1 MNWRD
6 KMEQEQKIVTKNIY
20 QKTVVYYSILI
31 LVIIFVL
38 ESYFF
43 ITIQSQKRETYYRQ
57 QERMIRDVEETLYSM
72 ERYTKSCIY
81 QFYETESTMK
91 DIMNYLM
98 LEDKDYIKN
107 KLDNYYAFNQPV
119 YEIKKRFVS
128 SMFLGKQGLDS
139 IHLVSYKNKK
149 IIKYSRDGKTQ
160 VEQKLDGYLAIQD
173 KEKMLEDGKFLMK
186 SYILDDV
193 TNKPIG
199 EFHFLYNNSEI
210 TSIYN
215 SIQKSGE
222 LLIQRDNTV
231 FFSSNNALMFNEKD
245 NDYQIVKGT
254 ALGFSIVSFV
264 EKRIAGE
271 ISVYN
276 FLILLGIGI
285 VIFMIGELCI
295 HFYMKRLSNRLE
307 QIVHTMEEIKKGN
320 LTTRLEISG
329 KGDELDFIANNLNG
343 MSMELKRYIEKSYLA
358 EIGQK
363 KAELEAIQNQVNPHF
378 LYNTLEAIR
387 MKAII
392 NNDKEVGKMLYGLAI
407 IFRSQIKENP
417 VIPIAKEL
425 YLCKQY
431 LELYKFRYPNRFE
444 FFVQCPSELM
454 EYKILKFSIQ
464 PLIENYFVH
473 GIRSTDTDNYI
484 EIQVYDRENDIMI
497 EIIDNGNGMTDEEIH
512 KKNQELINEMYH
524 QDSIGL
530 SNIQLRLKAEFG
542 LSYGIC
548 LARGIDKGIKVT
560 MNIPKK

>member
-1 MNWRD
+1 
-6 KMEQEQKIVTKNIY
+6 MEQGQKNITKNIY

-38 ESYFF
+38 ESYFL
-43 ITIQSQKRETYYRQ
+43 ITIKSQKRENYYRQ
-57 QERMIRDVEETLYSM
+57 QERMIRDIEETLYSM

-81 QFYETESTMK
+81 QFYETESAMK
-91 DIMNYLM
+91 DIINYLM
-98 LEDKDYIKN
+98 LEDKDYIKK

-119 YEIKKRFVS
+119 YEIKKRFINR
-128 SMFLGKQGLDS
+128 MFLGKQGLDS

-149 IIKYSRDGKTQ
+149 IIKYNRDGKIQ
-160 VEQKLDGYLAIQD
+160 VEQKIDGYLAMQD
-173 KEKMLEDGKFLMK
+173 KEKLIQNEMFMMK
-186 SYILDDV
+186 SYVLDDI

-199 EFHFLYNNSEI
+199 EFHFIYNNKEI
-210 TSIYN
+210 KTIYQ
-215 SIQKSGE
+215 SIQKNSN
-222 LLIQRDNTV
+222 LIIQRDNNI
-231 FFSSNNALMFNEKD
+231 FFSNQYMDAFNEKD
-245 NDYQIVKGT
+245 DDYQIVKGT
-254 ALGFSIVSFV
+254 ALGFSIISFV
-264 EKRIAGE
+264 EKKVAGE
-271 ISVYN
+271 ISIYN
-276 FLILLGIGI
+276 FLVLLGIGI
-285 VIFMIGELCI
+285 LIFLVGELCI
-295 HFYMKRLSNRLE
+295 HFYMRRLSNRLE
-307 QIVHTMEEIKKGN
+307 EIVSAMEEIKKGN

-392 NNDKEVGKMLYGLAI
+392 NNDREVGKMLYGLAI
-407 IFRSQIKENP
+407 IFRSQIKEDP

-454 EYKILKFSIQ
+454 EYKVLKFSIQ

-473 GIRSTDTDNYI
+473 GIRATDTDNYI
-484 EIQVYDRENDIMI
+484 EIQVYDMGNDIKI
-497 EIIDNGNGMTDEEIH
+497 EIIDNGNGMTEEEIA
-512 KKNQELINEMYH
+512 KKNQELIEEMYH

-542 LSYGIC
+542 ANYGIY
-548 LARGIDKGIKVT
+548 LAKGIEQGVKVT

>member
-1 MNWRD
+1 
-6 KMEQEQKIVTKNIY
+6 MELEKKIVTKNIY
-20 QKTVVYYSILI
+20 KKTVIYYSILI
-31 LVIIFVL
+31 LIIIFVL

-43 ITIQSQKRETYYRQ
+43 IAIQNQKYENYYRQ
-57 QERMIRDVEETLYSM
+57 QERLIREVEDSINSM
-72 ERYTKSCIY
+72 ENYTKMCIY
-81 QFYETESTMK
+81 QFYEAESTMK
-91 DIMNYLM
+91 DVINYLI
-98 LEDKDYIKN
+98 LEDNEYMKE
-107 KLDNYYAFNQPV
+107 KLDSYIEFNQPV
-119 YEIKKRFVS
+119 YEVRKRFIGGI
-128 SMFLGKQGLDS
+128 FNGKRNLDS
-139 IHLVSYKNKK
+139 IHLVSYKHKK
-149 IIKYSRDGKTQ
+149 IIKYSRDSKIQ
-160 VEQKLDGYLAIQD
+160 VEQKLDVYLSIQD

-186 SYILDDV
+186 SYILDDI

-210 TSIYN
+210 SSIYKNIQKCGELTIERDN
-215 SIQKSGE
+215 SI
-222 LLIQRDNTV
+222 
-231 FFSSNNALMFNEKD
+231 FFSSTNEKLMSEKES
-245 NDYQIVKGT
+245 DYQMIKGT
-254 ALGFSIVSFV
+254 ALGFNIMSFIQ
-264 EKRIAGE
+264 KRVAGE
-271 ISVYN
+271 ITISN
-276 FLILLGIGI
+276 FLILLSVGIL
-285 VIFMIGELCI
+285 IFALGELCI
-295 HFYMKRLSNRLE
+295 HLYMKRLSNRLE
-307 QIVHTMEEIKKGN
+307 EIVYAMEEIKKGN
-320 LTTRLEISG
+320 LSNKLKIRG
-329 KGDELDFIANNLNG
+329 KEDELDFIAQNLNK
-343 MSMELKRYIEKSYLA
+343 MCMDLKRYIEKSYLA

-454 EYKILKFSIQ
+454 EYKVLKFSIQ

-473 GIRSTDTDNYI
+473 GIRTTDTDNYI
-484 EIQVYDRENDIMI
+484 EIQVYDRGEDIVI
-497 EIIDNGNGMTDEEIH
+497 EIIDNGNGMKEDAII
-512 KKNQELINEMYH
+512 KKNFELMNEIYH

-542 LSYGIC
+542 SRYGIF
-548 LARGIDKGIKVT
+548 LEKGIDKGIKVI